1 MATNTAQI
9 PVSVSPQLYAQI
21 TNRLDRKEYRAAIEA
36 FLSAPRPTNPITREV
51 LIRLRDERVYPKRT
65 LEITANVPKPTQEEL
80 KSCATEEGVTVSAIV
95 RRALY
100 EYTKPESPDLV
111 VMYDA
116 WGDAKK
122 A

>member
-9 PVSVSPQLYAQI
+9 PLSVTPQLYAQI
-21 TNRLDRKEYRAAIEA
+21 TNQLGRKEYRTAIEA

-51 LIRLRDERVYPKRT
+51 LIRLRDEKVYPKRT
-65 LEITANVPKPTQEEL
+65 LEITANVLKATQEEL

-100 EYTKPESPDLV
+100 EYTKPETPNLV